1 MVIRYLSE
9 REGNRAYV
17 LHAPAGLDVPQQLG
31 PARDLHGGRAGVLK
45 NVGEWNRAR
54 HLRGARARVGVPD
67 VPGLLLDILRTEQN
81 TSSFQVLVSKRHS
94 EHSEKIKIKNKTNLG
109 HRGFAVRSAHS
120 VAVFSFYH
128 RLLAVPQLGQRGCLV
143 ERGFKAVGKF
153 IADQV
158 RVRVA
163 VVVSADAR
171 LVGSVDDIRGIAA
184 GVWVNKARRHYNCPY
199 SRYGNR
205 DELTPRL

>member
-67 VPGLLLDILRTEQN
+67 VPGLLLDILRKEQN
-81 TSSFQVLVSKRHS
+81 TSSFQASIPKRL
-94 EHSEKIKIKNKTNLG
+94 KIKNKTNLG
-109 HRGFAVRSAHS
+109 HRGFAVGSAHS

>member
-1 MVIRYLSE
+1 MYPT
-9 REGNRAYV
+9 Y
-17 LHAPAGLDVPQQLG
+17 
-31 PARDLHGGRAGVLK
+31 
-45 NVGEWNRAR
+45 
-54 HLRGARARVGVPD
+54 
-67 VPGLLLDILRTEQN
+67 PGCFSTSCEQN
-81 TSSFQVLVSKRHS
+81 RTRRHS
-94 EHSEKIKIKNKTNLG
+94 KYSTVFESPVAKIKIKNKTNLG
-109 HRGFAVRSAHS
+109 HRGFAVGSAPA
-120 VAVFSFYH
+120 VALFSFSY

-205 DELTPRL
+205 DELTPTL

>member
-1 MVIRYLSE
+1 MEPRTTPSRSSGSSRCTRRTLAAS
-9 REGNRAYV
+9 R
-17 LHAPAGLDVPQQLG
+17 HPA
-31 PARDLHGGRAGVLK
+31 
-45 NVGEWNRAR
+45 N
-54 HLRGARARVGVPD
+54 
-67 VPGLLLDILRTEQN
+67 RTEHVVIP
-81 TSSFQVLVSKRHS
+81 SIPKRL
-94 EHSEKIKIKNKTNLG
+94 KIKNKTNLG
-109 HRGFAVRSAHS
+109 HRGFAVGSAHS

>member
-1 MVIRYLSE
+1 MSE

-109 HRGFAVRSAHS
+109 HRGFAVGSAPAVALL
-120 VAVFSFYH
+120 VAVPFS
-128 RLLAVPQLGQRGCLV
+128 QLGQRACLV
-143 ERGFKAVGKF
+143 ERGFKAVVKF

-184 GVWVNKARRHYNCPY
+184 GVWVNKARRHYNCPR

>member
-1 MVIRYLSE
+1 MVIGYLSG
-9 REGNRAYV
+9 REGNRACV

-67 VPGLLLDILRTEQN
+67 VPGLLLDILRKEQN
-81 TSSFQVLVSKRHS
+81 ASSFQVLSKRL
-94 EHSEKIKIKNKTNLG
+94 KIKIKQNLG
-109 HRGFAVRSAHS
+109 HRGFAVGSAPA
-120 VAVFSFYH
+120 VA
-128 RLLAVPQLGQRGCLV
+128 RLAVPQRERGCLV
-143 ERGFKAVGKF
+143 ERGLKAVGKF
-153 IADQV
+153 FADQV

-184 GVWVNKARRHYNCPY
+184 GVWVNKARRHYNCPR